1 MRTIFTFYLV
11 LVDIIGNVRIFARR
25 RKLSFRVIHFNIFI
39 LNILIIYVNI
49 FVERSFL
56 EIKIN
61 IDRKIS
67 VFYLII
73 SS

>member
-11 LVDIIGNVRIFARR
+11 LVDIIGNVRIFTRR

-39 LNILIIYVNI
+39 LNILIINVNI

>member
-25 RKLSFRVIHFNIFI
+25 RKLYFRVIHFNIFI
-39 LNILIIYVNI
+39 LNILIIHVNI

>member
-11 LVDIIGNVRIFARR
+11 LVDIIGNVRIFTRR

-39 LNILIIYVNI
+39 LNILIIDVNI